1 MLIILFLSVLNSYK
15 SVPHECPYSYKSSL
29 CVGVTVLPV
38 LAIWSHIAQ
47 PCLRYFPEC
56 FYGEVV
62 SPDRSRSGTCIVL
75 LWCLREGN
83 CGGAS
88 CLLPV
93 LHRFSHP
100 LALWVTF
107 QLCLVSVGT
116 VLFDKLHLYCWI
128 WWYRPWLFGWFHI
141 TPTGSQVCE

>member
-56 FYGEVV
+56 FFMVRLYRQIDPGLV
-62 SPDRSRSGTCIVL
+62 
-75 LWCLREGN
+75 
-83 CGGAS
+83 
-88 CLLPV
+88 PV
-93 LHRFSHP
+93 LSFCDVCVRVTVAGLVACCPCYTGFPIRWHCGSLSSCAWSQLGP
-100 LALWVTF
+100 CYSISCTCTAGSDDIDLGCLASF
-107 QLCLVSVGT
+107 
-116 VLFDKLHLYCWI
+116 I
-128 WWYRPWLFGWFHI
+128 
-141 TPTGSQVCE
+141 